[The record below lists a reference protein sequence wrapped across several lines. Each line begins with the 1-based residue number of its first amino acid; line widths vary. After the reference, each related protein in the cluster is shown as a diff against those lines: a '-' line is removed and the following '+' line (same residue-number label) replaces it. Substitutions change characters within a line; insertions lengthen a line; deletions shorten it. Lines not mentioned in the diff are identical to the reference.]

1 MEEAAKHEKNSE
13 QFMELSAEAEL
24 NHVKSFVLRMAACG
38 GTQLIISIHYE
49 STIRQLLKE
58 GYTIAKYEK
67 KAMIDAD
74 DPNNEHRYIVKWMP
88 NDLFTF

>member
-1 MEEAAKHEKNSE
+1 MEDAVKREKDSE
-13 QFMELSAEAEL
+13 EFMELSAEAEL

-38 GTQLIISIHYE
+38 ANQLIITIHHQR
-49 STIRQLLKE
+49 TIRNLIKE

-67 KAMIDAD
+67 KAMIDTD
-74 DPNNEHRYIVKWMP
+74 DQNNEHRYVVKWMP